1 MCAISFSIITDN
13 GNRIWST
20 CPFIYFCSR
29 FSNIFETVVKALFGL
44 YLLFYVPV
52 LYLQIW
58 SFIGKFFLNS
68 RPSFRNNERVELH
81 ILKPLKPT
89 KFPAYKHLKFV
100 FFFCTYWFY
109 CTEMKNRTS
118 IYSLF
123 CLFYTWMSLYFLI
136 AFSNGSLDSR
146 QLDFSKYLVHL
157 LEKVTK
163 YLKSCWSSD
172 VTFHYLQVW
181 FWICLFLCSAR

>member
-1 MCAISFSIITDN
+1 MEIESGQHAHLFIFAAVFQIFLKLLWKHFSVCNFSFMYRCYICKFEVLL
-13 GNRIWST
+13 GNF
-20 CPFIYFCSR
+20 P
-29 FSNIFETVVKALFGL
+29 ETAGR
-44 YLLFYVPV
+44 
-52 LYLQIW
+52 
-58 SFIGKFFLNS
+58 S
-68 RPSFRNNERVELH
+68 NERLELH
-81 ILKPLKPT
+81 ILKPLKPA

-100 FFFCTYWFY
+100 FFFCTCWFY

-181 FWICLFLCSAR
+181 FWICLFLCSARQAFWFSKTSYFWLY